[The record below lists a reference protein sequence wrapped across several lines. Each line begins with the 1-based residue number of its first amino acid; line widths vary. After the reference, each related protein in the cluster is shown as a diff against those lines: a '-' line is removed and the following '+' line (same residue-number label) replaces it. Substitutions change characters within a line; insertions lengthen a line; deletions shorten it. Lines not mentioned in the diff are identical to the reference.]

1 MKNKTFLA
9 AMTLSASLFL
19 AACGN
24 AASDSASDSST
35 ADATEPVKVTL
46 GVVGEVNEPWD
57 YVIEELKEKENI
69 EVELVKFTDY
79 TTPNNAL
86 AEGEIDLSSFQTEI
100 FMDNYNRDHG
110 TELTT
115 IGYTVMAPL
124 GLYSE
129 KITSINELKDGDTI
143 AIPNDVS
150 NEGRALILLQTAGLI
165 KLDTAAGLVPTTED
179 VVENRLNLQFQ
190 TLESNQTARALQDV
204 TASVINSGMAVDAGF
219 IPSEDAVFL
228 EPVTEDSKPYY
239 NVIAALAEDVDNEVF
254 QTIVAY
260 YQSKERP
267 KSSKNLQKARS
278 SRFGTKQNNID
289 NQTITRAW
297 AICPK
302 PFPIKIQGGIIHD
315 NQPTTDSPRSYRY
328 LRLHHRPAPPFP
340 PSSGA
345 EPEGIRNDPTHQ
357 GRGRRNRR
365 ALHKCRGDRYLGHLG
380 GRKRIRQDHFAACR
394 YRCVAFAG

>member
-9 AMTLSASLFL
+9 TLTLSASLFL
-19 AACGN
+19 AACGS
-24 AASDSASDSST
+24 AASDSSSSDVTS
-35 ADATEPVKVTL
+35 AEATEPVKVTL

-100 FMDNYNRDHG
+100 FMDNYNKDHG

-129 KITSINELKDGDTI
+129 KITDISELKDGDTL

-239 NVIAALAEDVDNEVF
+239 NVIAALAEDVDNETF

-260 YQSKERP
+260 YQSEGTAKVIEE
-267 KSSKNLQKARS
+267 SSKGSQ
-278 SRFGTKQNNID
+278 
-289 NQTITRAW
+289 
-297 AICPK
+297 
-302 PFPIKIQGGIIHD
+302 FPVWDEAK
-315 NQPTTDSPRSYRY
+315 
-328 LRLHHRPAPPFP
+328 
-340 PSSGA
+340 
-345 EPEGIRNDPTHQ
+345 
-357 GRGRRNRR
+357 
-365 ALHKCRGDRYLGHLG
+365 
-380 GRKRIRQDHFAACR
+380 
-394 YRCVAFAG
+394 

>member
-1 MKNKTFLA
+1 MKNKTLLA
-9 AMTLSASLFL
+9 TLTLSASLFL

-24 AASDSASDSST
+24 TASDSASDSSA
-35 ADATEPVKVTL
+35 ADANEPVKVTL

-124 GLYSE
+124 GLYSD
-129 KITSINELKDGDTI
+129 KITDISELKDGDTI

-239 NVIAALAEDVDNEVF
+239 NVIAALSEDVDNEVF

-260 YQSKERP
+260 YQSEGTAKVIEE
-267 KSSKNLQKARS
+267 SSKGSQ
-278 SRFGTKQNNID
+278 
-289 NQTITRAW
+289 
-297 AICPK
+297 
-302 PFPIKIQGGIIHD
+302 FPVWDEAK
-315 NQPTTDSPRSYRY
+315 
-328 LRLHHRPAPPFP
+328 
-340 PSSGA
+340 
-345 EPEGIRNDPTHQ
+345 
-357 GRGRRNRR
+357 
-365 ALHKCRGDRYLGHLG
+365 
-380 GRKRIRQDHFAACR
+380 
-394 YRCVAFAG
+394 

>member
-9 AMTLSASLFL
+9 TLTLSASLFL
-19 AACGN
+19 AACGT
-24 AASDSASDSST
+24 AASDPSSDSST
-35 ADATEPVKVTL
+35 ADANEPVKVTL

-179 VVENRLNLQFQ
+179 VIENRLNLQFQ

-228 EPVTEDSKPYY
+228 EPVTADSKPYY
-239 NVIAALAEDVDNEVF
+239 NVIAALSEDVDNEVF

-260 YQSKERP
+260 YQSEGTAKVIEE
-267 KSSKNLQKARS
+267 SSKGSQ
-278 SRFGTKQNNID
+278 
-289 NQTITRAW
+289 
-297 AICPK
+297 
-302 PFPIKIQGGIIHD
+302 FPVW
-315 NQPTTDSPRSYRY
+315 NE
-328 LRLHHRPAPPFP
+328 
-340 PSSGA
+340 A
-345 EPEGIRNDPTHQ
+345 E
-357 GRGRRNRR
+357 
-365 ALHKCRGDRYLGHLG
+365 
-380 GRKRIRQDHFAACR
+380 
-394 YRCVAFAG
+394 

>member
-165 KLDTAAGLVPTTED
+165 KLDPEAGLVPTTEN
-179 VVENRLNLQFQ
+179 VIENKLNLQFQ

-239 NVIAALAEDVDNEVF
+239 NVIAALSEDVDNEVF

-260 YQSKERP
+260 YQSEGTAKVIEE
-267 KSSKNLQKARS
+267 SSKGSQ
-278 SRFGTKQNNID
+278 
-289 NQTITRAW
+289 
-297 AICPK
+297 
-302 PFPIKIQGGIIHD
+302 FPVWDEAK
-315 NQPTTDSPRSYRY
+315 
-328 LRLHHRPAPPFP
+328 
-340 PSSGA
+340 
-345 EPEGIRNDPTHQ
+345 
-357 GRGRRNRR
+357 
-365 ALHKCRGDRYLGHLG
+365 
-380 GRKRIRQDHFAACR
+380 
-394 YRCVAFAG
+394 

>member
-9 AMTLSASLFL
+9 TLTLSASLFL

-24 AASDSASDSST
+24 AASDSSSDSST
-35 ADATEPVKVTL
+35 ADANEPVKVTL

-150 NEGRALILLQTAGLI
+150 NEARALILLQTAGLI

-219 IPSEDAVFL
+219 IPSEDAIFL

-239 NVIAALAEDVDNEVF
+239 NVIAALAEDINNEVF

-260 YQSKERP
+260 YQSEGTAKVIEE
-267 KSSKNLQKARS
+267 SSKGSQ
-278 SRFGTKQNNID
+278 
-289 NQTITRAW
+289 
-297 AICPK
+297 
-302 PFPIKIQGGIIHD
+302 FPVWDEAK
-315 NQPTTDSPRSYRY
+315 
-328 LRLHHRPAPPFP
+328 
-340 PSSGA
+340 
-345 EPEGIRNDPTHQ
+345 
-357 GRGRRNRR
+357 
-365 ALHKCRGDRYLGHLG
+365 
-380 GRKRIRQDHFAACR
+380 
-394 YRCVAFAG
+394 

>member
-24 AASDSASDSST
+24 AASDSASDSSA
-35 ADATEPVKVTL
+35 ADANEPVKVTL

-124 GLYSE
+124 GLYSD
-129 KITSINELKDGDTI
+129 KITDISELKDGDTI

-179 VVENRLNLQFQ
+179 VIENRLNLQFQ

-239 NVIAALAEDVDNEVF
+239 NVIAALSEDVDNEVF

-260 YQSKERP
+260 YQSEGTAKVIEE
-267 KSSKNLQKARS
+267 SSKGSQ
-278 SRFGTKQNNID
+278 
-289 NQTITRAW
+289 
-297 AICPK
+297 
-302 PFPIKIQGGIIHD
+302 FPVWDEAK
-315 NQPTTDSPRSYRY
+315 
-328 LRLHHRPAPPFP
+328 
-340 PSSGA
+340 
-345 EPEGIRNDPTHQ
+345 
-357 GRGRRNRR
+357 
-365 ALHKCRGDRYLGHLG
+365 
-380 GRKRIRQDHFAACR
+380 
-394 YRCVAFAG
+394 